1 METERLRIRAL
12 RAEDAEALYA
22 VLSDAAVMRFIEAPF
37 TLRQT
42 ADFIARVNAASPP
55 LARAVI
61 WKESGAL
68 IGQLIYHPYDSE
80 SWELGWILHRE
91 FWGRGIAGELTAAVI
106 EDAERKKIPELV
118 IECDPAQSVT
128 RRLAEKHGFRY
139 TGREGGLAVYH
150 RRMENA

>member
-1 METERLRIRAL
+1 METPRLRIRTL

-22 VLSDAAVMRFIEAPF
+22 VLSDPAVMRFIEAPF

-61 WKESGAL
+61 WKESGIL
-68 IGQLIYHPYDSE
+68 IGHLIYHPYDSG

-91 FWGRGIAGELTAAVI
+91 FWGRGIASTA
-106 EDAERKKIPELV
+106 
-118 IECDPAQSVT
+118 C
-128 RRLAEKHGFRY
+128 
-139 TGREGGLAVYH
+139 
-150 RRMENA
+150 